1 MNECANGCAD
11 LAVGP
16 RSGAEGFT
24 RKCVGAARPPSRS
37 SFGPL
42 WSRSCGILSEM
53 RKSRLCFSIEPGGAV
68 RDVVGIDDGV
78 VSECETQINSG
89 VGAPVETTP

>member
-24 RKCVGAARPPSRS
+24 PKCVGAARLTHLVTERIPFPSTKKLPLSYYISMNHRPPQGAECHCRE
-37 SFGPL
+37 FAMPDLDLIKQGEQ
-42 WSRSCGILSEM
+42 G
-53 RKSRLCFSIEPGGAV
+53 FS
-68 RDVVGIDDGV
+68 
-78 VSECETQINSG
+78 
-89 VGAPVETTP
+89 